1 MTYQTALK
9 LFEGAPNADSHGPVY
24 MAKQLTDDGNLAQ
37 ICHNGQIYT
46 LRITCNGKLIRTK

>member
-37 ICHNGQIYT
+37 ICHKGQIYT
-46 LRITCNGKLIRTK
+46 LRITCNGKLILTK